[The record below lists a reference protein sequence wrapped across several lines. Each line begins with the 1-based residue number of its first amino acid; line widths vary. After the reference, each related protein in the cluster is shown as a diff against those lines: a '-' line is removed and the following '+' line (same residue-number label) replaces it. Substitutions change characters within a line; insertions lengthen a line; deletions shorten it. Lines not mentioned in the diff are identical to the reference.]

1 MGLTM
6 DEWER
11 CVDALAAAFGGSCHL
26 VARRGATEAEQ
37 EAAEK
42 AGLVWFEL
50 LQDLPAG
57 LTLKAVRQVCATTSA
72 FPSVAAIRQA
82 AQALV
87 TPTSSS
93 LPTTEAAWAEACR
106 WVSAMPTWA
115 GGQILQ
121 PEPPHPLVAH
131 VVQLLGRDGIRSR
144 TVENEATI
152 RAQFRRAYEPLAQQE
167 AARLAA
173 GVPSL
178 LALEAPPV
186 LLALPAGDHDT
197 EAVQR
202 ADAEG
207 RKAFADAAAAE
218 AQRRQQEQV
227 GYQEPA
233 GLRGPEGR
241 VNLEVLR
248 QALGVRPAPARRGPI
263 QGVEPDVDEV
273 KRAAARERLA
283 QRRGTAC

>member
-1 MGLTM
+1 MSPATWVACLK
-6 DEWER
+6 
-11 CVDALAAAFGGSCHL
+11 VLKAAFGASCSL
-26 VARRGATEAEQ
+26 DKDQ
-37 EAAEK
+37 AA
-42 AGLVWFEL
+42 ADVWFSL
-50 LQDLPAG
+50 LEDLPDEVA
-57 LTLKAVRQVCATTSA
+57 KSAVVQVCRDTKA

-87 TPTSSS
+87 TPTPSS
-93 LPTTEAAWAEACR
+93 LPTADAAWAEACR

-178 LALEAPPV
+178 LALDAPPV
-186 LLALPAGDHDT
+186 LLALPAGDHD
-197 EAVQR
+197 
-202 ADAEG
+202 ADAAQQADTEG
-207 RKAFADAAAAE
+207 RKAFADAAE
-218 AQRRQQEQV
+218 SQRRQAEQAV
-227 GYQEPA
+227 YQEPA
-233 GLRGPEGR
+233 GLRGPDGR

-248 QALGVRPAPARRGPI
+248 HALGVRPTPSRRGPI
-263 QGVEPDVDEV
+263 QGVEPDVDEA
-273 KRAAARERLA
+273 KRAAAQERLA
-283 QRRGTAC
+283 QRRGEAC